1 MKNPTVEQ
9 VNFVIKKLELV
20 RKQASQEDALD
31 MNEAR
36 VYSGGGDK
44 YECGTVHCVAGWY
57 AVANSDRQVI
67 KDKIK
72 KGRVGFDDGANLM
85 AQDLGFGWS
94 YPLKNWAEE
103 NPEIWGNDDGFEMF
117 ESELAYDNAGFD
129 GVIMQW
135 CIVRD
140 NLIKL
145 EASITT
151 TKRRIK

>member
-1 MKNPTVEQ
+1 MENPTVKQ
-9 VNFVIKKLELV
+9 VNYVIDKLESV
-20 RKQASQEDALD
+20 REQASEEGALD
-31 MNEAR
+31 MNETN
-36 VYSGGGDK
+36 VYSEKHK

-57 AVANSDRQVI
+57 AVANLNRQVI
-67 KDKIK
+67 KDKFNQ
-72 KGRVGFDDGANLM
+72 GCVGFDDGANLI

-103 NPEIWGNDDGFEMF
+103 NPEIWGNEDGFEMF

-129 GVIMQW
+129 GVIAQW

-151 TKRRIK
+151 TKRKTK